1 MKKRNVLF
9 LASWYP
15 TRIHETSGNFNE
27 KFAHTLSLVH
37 NVFVLHVL
45 ADQNATQN
53 EEVVIREQGQ
63 LKTIIIYFR
72 KKERESIF
80 DKAVKAYRY
89 FKYYKKGFKLI
100 CSKWERPEIVHNNVL
115 FPVGLVALYLKRKYR
130 IPYIST
136 EHWTGYLNY
145 RAIKISRARLFFT
158 KMIARSAKRI
168 CPVTAQLQQGIQE
181 FGIQGNYEPV
191 PNVVNKKYFY
201 PADQSPTPE
210 TRFLHVSNC
219 KEEHKNITG
228 MLRAFDRLVEIH
240 PNVSL
245 QIITEES
252 INDLEHLILQSGFK
266 NRSNLIITGRQPA
279 EKIGEAMRES
289 NCFVLFSN
297 FETFSVVIAEAWS
310 CGIPALYSRCGGLT
324 EINNPTFGIQV
335 KPKDEIALFEAMKEV
350 VEERTMFNK
359 SEILKQAEEY
369 SEVSVLKKFTSI
381 YDSILAN

>member
-15 TRIHETSGNFNE
+15 TRLHETSGNFNE
-27 KFAHTLSLVH
+27 KLAHALSLVH

-45 ADQNATQN
+45 ADQNATQK
-53 EEVVIREQGQ
+53 EEIHIQEEGQ
-63 LKTIIIYFR
+63 LTTIIIYFR

-80 DKAVKAYRY
+80 DKVIKAYRY
-89 FKYYKKGFKLI
+89 FKYYKKGYKLI
-100 CSKWERPEIVHNNVL
+100 CSKWERPDIVHNNVL
-115 FPVGLVALYLKRKYR
+115 FPVGLFALYLKRNYGF
-130 IPYIST
+130 PYIST

-145 RAIKISRARLFFT
+145 RATKISRVRLFFT
-158 KMIARSAKRI
+158 KMIARNAKRI
-168 CPVTAQLQQGIQE
+168 CPVTAHLQQGMQE
-181 FGIQGNYEPV
+181 FGIHGNYEPV
-191 PNVVNKKYFY
+191 PNVVNKEYFY
-201 PADQSPTPE
+201 PADQSPTLK
-210 TRFLHVSNC
+210 TRLLHVSNC

-228 MLRAFDRLVEIH
+228 MLRAFDRLIEIH

-245 QIITEES
+245 QIIIEES

-310 CGIPALYSRCGGLT
+310 CGIPVIYSQCGGLT
-324 EINNPTFGIQV
+324 EINNPTLGIQV
-335 KPKDEIALFEAMKEV
+335 QPKDEIALFLAMKDA
-350 VEERTMFNK
+350 VEEKTVFSK
-359 SEILKQAEEY
+359 SEIIKQAEEY
-369 SEVSVLKKFTSI
+369 SEGSVLMKFTSI

>member
-27 KFAHTLSLVH
+27 KFAHALSLVH

-45 ADQNATQN
+45 ADQNATQK

-63 LKTIIIYFR
+63 LTTIIIYFR

-115 FPVGLVALYLKRKYR
+115 FPVGLFALYLKRKYR
-130 IPYIST
+130 TPYIST

-145 RAIKISRARLFFT
+145 RATKISRMRLFFT
-158 KMIARSAKRI
+158 KMIARNAKRI
-168 CPVTAQLQQGIQE
+168 CPVTEHLQQGMQE
-181 FGIQGNYEPV
+181 FGIHGNYEPV
-191 PNVVNKKYFY
+191 PNVVNKAIFY
-201 PADQSPTPE
+201 PAEKSPSQGI
-210 TRFLHVSNC
+210 RFLHVSTC

-228 MLRAFDRLVEIH
+228 MLHAFDRLVEIH
-240 PNVSL
+240 PEVSL
-245 QIITEES
+245 KIITEERVS
-252 INDLEHLILQSGFK
+252 DLEHLILQSGFK
-266 NRSNLIITGRQPA
+266 NRSNLIITDRQPA

-310 CGIPALYSRCGGLT
+310 CGIPAIYSQCGGLT
-324 EINNPTFGIQV
+324 EINNPTLGIQV
-335 KPKDEIALFEAMKEV
+335 QPKDEVALFEAMKDM
-350 VEERTMFNK
+350 VEERTMFSK
-359 SEILKQAEEY
+359 SEIIKQAEEY
-369 SEVSVLKKFTSI
+369 SEGSVLKKFTSI
-381 YDSILAN
+381 YDSILVN